1 MTNTKLAKNLVN
13 KISKISKKKKLKL
26 HEPNI
31 TNIEKK
37 YINEA
42 LNSTYVSTYGNLTTI
57 FEDKIKKYTGNK
69 FAIATING
77 TSALHLSL
85 LTSDVKV
92 NDEVLVPTLTFVG
105 TINAIKYCSAIPHFI
120 DSDPQT
126 LGVDPKLLENWLEK
140 IALIKNRKCYNKI
153 TGREIKALI
162 AVHVFGHPCE
172 IDKICNICKKFNIK
186 LIEDAAGALGSFY
199 KRVHVGNF
207 GIAGILSF
215 NGNKILTTGGGGI
228 ILTNNYKFAIKA
240 RLLAN
245 TSKENHKWDFLHSC
259 VGYNYRLPN
268 LNAALGLAQLE
279 KLNKY
284 LISKRNLYI
293 KYKKIF
299 SKIEDIKLFKEPEFS
314 KSNYWLQTIVLNK
327 PSLNLRNEIL
337 EYTNKNKIQTRP
349 VWKLMHKFNWLKN
362 SPKSNLKNA
371 INLEKRIINIPSSTY
386 L

>member
-259 VGYNYRLPN
+259 IGYNYRLPN

-293 KYKKIF
+293 K
-299 SKIEDIKLFKEPEFS
+299 
-314 KSNYWLQTIVLNK
+314 
-327 PSLNLRNEIL
+327 
-337 EYTNKNKIQTRP
+337 
-349 VWKLMHKFNWLKN
+349 
-362 SPKSNLKNA
+362 
-371 INLEKRIINIPSSTY
+371 
-386 L
+386 